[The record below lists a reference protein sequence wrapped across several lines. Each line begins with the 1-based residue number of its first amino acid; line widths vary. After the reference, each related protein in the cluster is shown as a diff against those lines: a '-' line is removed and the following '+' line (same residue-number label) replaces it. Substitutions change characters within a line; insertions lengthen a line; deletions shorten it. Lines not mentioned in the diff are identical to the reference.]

1 MCVCQARLCTLFPGC
16 SVQFVGV
23 STDYEAALNL
33 VDIVDAYD
41 GRHGVVLCNV
51 ARREGSERKSK
62 WPNGPVYVHTHTHTH
77 THICICVY
85 ICTCICVCVCVCV
98 YKSKWLNGPVYIN
111 IYIHVYIQYKS
122 KWLNGP
128 A

>member
-1 MCVCQARLCTLFPGC
+1 VCVCVCVCVGVCVCVKARLCTLFPGC

-62 WPNGPVYVHTHTHTH
+62 WPNGPVMGSERKGGQSVRARGQS
-77 THICICVY
+77 VRA
-85 ICTCICVCVCVCV
+85 
-98 YKSKWLNGPVYIN
+98 SGPT
-111 IYIHVYIQYKS
+111 
-122 KWLNGP
+122 
-128 A
+128 AR